1 MDLSATASEWEVIQ
15 VQETL
20 ATRQDKIRF
29 MLELKV
35 LEFIGRKVSFAEF
48 VE

>member
-20 ATRQDKIRF
+20 ATRQDKISF
-29 MLELKV
+29 VIELR
-35 LEFIGRKVSFAEF
+35 G
-48 VE
+48 